1 MKATLSRVLEPTGD
15 GRRATGVETGDASG
29 GLLLCCPVC
38 GRVRLLLSAS
48 QGGSDEEVEWE
59 CRSCGATGL
68 MSSLRPGGAAVV
80 LSGLPGSSSLRPP
93 ARPVGECYVPWVRP
107 VEDSWGAW
115 SEAGSGSPVRLV
127 CAASGV
133 GVGTLTCDGA
143 GVWIARAWVGGRA
156 ARLVGAEDSTD
167 LVAFLSEGAAG
178 ILPAGCY
185 VSSER
190 PPEGWPVGWWG

>member
-1 MKATLSRVLEPTGD
+1 MSRRESM
-15 GRRATGVETGDASG
+15 DASAG

-38 GRVRLLLSAS
+38 GRVRLLVSAAE
-48 QGGSDEEVEWE
+48 GGGEESVEWE
-59 CRSCGATGL
+59 CRECGATGL
-68 MSSLRPGGAAVV
+68 MSSLRPGGEAVV
-80 LSGLPGSSSLRPP
+80 LSELPARARPLCPP
-93 ARPVGECYVPWVRP
+93 ARPVGELYVPAFRP
-107 VEDSWGAW
+107 VEDSYGAW
-115 SEAGSGSPVRLV
+115 AEAGAGCPVRLV

-156 ARLVGAEDSTD
+156 ARLMGAEDSTD

-185 VSSER
+185 VAAER
-190 PPEGWPVGWWG
+190 PPEGWPVGWLG